1 MALIGLW
8 FLLGLMITN
17 PAHAQQTS
25 PKVHVVQ
32 KGETLFSIART
43 YDITVQDIKE
53 WNDLQ
58 TSSLNVGQELIV
70 AHPDDEEKT
79 IRHTVQKGETL
90 YGISKEYGVS
100 ISSIRNWNSL
110 NNDALAVGQVLT
122 IYPPEQLS
130 LTETQEKQINQDSDT
145 TNSLITQSSS
155 SIPTTYYTVKSG
167 DNLYNIARDYNMSV
181 DQLKQLNDLKGNT
194 IRVGQQLTVRK
205 TREDLNVIESEESIA
220 AVQGNFK
227 IITLSAAARPK
238 EIYPKYEMDSTE
250 FAMLNP
256 DISWES
262 TLIEGDKI
270 TVLLPAR
277 KTTTNPYRTNS
288 RLNTLGNTS
297 ISTYTD
303 TDIGTPTTSGEL
315 YNPEA
320 LTAAHASIALG
331 SVIYVQNPV
340 TQRGLIVLIND
351 RGSNKG
357 LKLSHLAYKMLGFN
371 KSNDSNKQLVNIYKE
386 LN

>member
-8 FLLGLMITN
+8 FLFGLLTTN

-32 KGETLFSIART
+32 KGETLFSIARA
-43 YDITVQDIKE
+43 YDITVQDIKV
-53 WNDLQ
+53 WNNLQ

-110 NNDALAVGQVLT
+110 NNDALTVGQVLT

-130 LTETQEKQINQDSDT
+130 LTESQEKQIKQDSDT
-145 TNSLITQSSS
+145 TNSLITQESSN
-155 SIPTTYYTVKSG
+155 IPTTYYTVKSG

-262 TLIEGDKI
+262 TLIEGDKV
-270 TVLLPAR
+270 TVLLPAK

-340 TQRGLIVLIND
+340 TKRGLIVLIND